1 MEKAMVCIYCRQ
13 PIGVLRRI
21 KDPNFCCDAHR
32 QKLISKSARAMRDA
46 EDLYGPETARW
57 NYQEQK
63 AKLRPGQATTVFALL
78 AIVFLLLAVSDL
90 PVGNS
95 SYVSPMPTVGKEN
108 TKKGVGDSLAKIIS
122 SGASS
127 TQRDDF
133 RAGLANWEGLRGSEW
148 PVEGG
153 YARPTSLRIWK
164 KSTSLSNYEF
174 EFMGQIDRKSMD
186 WAFRAT
192 DARNYYATKLTIARP
207 GPLPNAGLVRFVVLD
222 GRERERVELP
232 LPLTLERG
240 VDYRVRVSVQDN
252 RFLTSVNGQLVSSW
266 SDTRIARG
274 GVGFFSEDG
283 ESSMLKW
290 VTLSER
296 DSMLGRFVSYFS
308 LISFPAAEYS
318 KGL

>member
-1 MEKAMVCIYCRQ
+1 MEKAMVCIYCRR

-32 QKLISKSARAMRDA
+32 QKLVSKSARALRDA

-57 NYQEQK
+57 NQEQK
-63 AKLRPGQATTVFALL
+63 AKARPGQATTVFALM

-95 SYVSPMPTVGKEN
+95 AYVSPLPTVAKGN
-108 TKKGVGDSLAKIIS
+108 AKKGGVGDSLAKMIS
-122 SGASS
+122 SGASG

-133 RAGLANWEGLRGSEW
+133 RSGLANWEGSRGSEW

-174 EFMGQIDRKSMD
+174 EFMGQIERKSVD

-192 DARNYYATKLTIARP
+192 DTQNYYAAKLMITRP

-283 ESSMLKW
+283 ESAMLKW

-296 DSMLGRFVSYFS
+296 DSVLGRFVSYFS
-308 LISFPAAEYS
+308 LISFPAGEYPRAF
-318 KGL
+318 

>member
-1 MEKAMVCIYCRQ
+1 MEKAMVCIYCRR

-32 QKLISKSARAMRDA
+32 EKLVSKSARALRDA

-57 NYQEQK
+57 NQEQK
-63 AKLRPGQATTVFALL
+63 PKHRPGQATTVFALM

-95 SYVSPMPTVGKEN
+95 AYVSPLPSISKGSA
-108 TKKGVGDSLAKIIS
+108 KKGGVGDSLAKIIS
-122 SGASS
+122 SGTSS

-133 RAGLANWEGLRGSEW
+133 RAGLTNWEGGRSEW

-153 YARPTSLRIWK
+153 YARPTGLRIWK

-174 EFMGQIDRKSMD
+174 EFMGQIERKSMD
-186 WAFRAT
+186 WAFRASDT
-192 DARNYYATKLTIARP
+192 RNYYATKLTITRP
-207 GPLPNAGLVRFVVLD
+207 GPLPNAGLVRFVILD

-240 VDYRVRVSVQDN
+240 VDYRVRVSVQGS

-266 SDTRIARG
+266 SDDRISHG
-274 GVGFFSEDG
+274 GVGFFSDGG
-283 ESSMLKW
+283 ESALLKW
-290 VTLSER
+290 VSVSER
-296 DSMLGRFVSYFS
+296 DSLLAKIAAHFS
-308 LISFPAAEYS
+308 LIVFPAGPLADIE
-318 KGL
+318 